1 MKIVGLF
8 KTKLKLTNPEL
19 RTKIIA
25 DVDTGQI
32 DVRDVVIPE
41 SEIEKNIFSVT
52 RQLQYSEDNSRLA
65 LDIYSINLL
74 MVSG

>member
-1 MKIVGLF
+1 MKTVGLF

-25 DVDTGQI
+25 DVVTGQI
-32 DVRDVVIPE
+32 NVRDVVIPE
-41 SEIEKNIFSVT
+41 YEIEKNIFSVT
-52 RQLQYSEDNSRLA
+52 RQLQYSEDNGRLA

>member
-1 MKIVGLF
+1 MKTVGLF
-8 KTKLKLTNPEL
+8 KNKLKLTNPEL

-25 DVDTGQI
+25 DVVTGQI

-41 SEIEKNIFSVT
+41 SEIEKNIFNVT
-52 RQLQYSEDNSRLA
+52 RQLQYSEDNSRLT

>member
-1 MKIVGLF
+1 MKTVGLF
-8 KTKLKLTNPEL
+8 KNKLKLTNPEL

-25 DVDTGQI
+25 DVVTGQI

-41 SEIEKNIFSVT
+41 SEIEKNIFNVT
-52 RQLQYSEDNSRLA
+52 RQLQYSEDNSCLT

>member
-8 KTKLKLTNPEL
+8 KNKLKLTNPEL

-25 DVDTGQI
+25 DVVTGQI

-41 SEIEKNIFSVT
+41 SEIEKNIFNVT
-52 RQLQYSEDNSRLA
+52 RQLQYSEDNSRLT